1 MDNNRFFFRKYILI
15 LSFLNL
21 IIGGCG
27 MSQTDNSTMKS
38 QSKDINNPNYQEA
51 IFAGGCFWCMEPPY
65 DDLPGVI
72 STTVGYTGG
81 NVPNPSYEEV
91 SSGTT
96 GHAEAVKIV
105 FNSTKISYP
114 ELLKVFWRNIDP
126 TNPLGQFADY
136 GSQYRTAIFY
146 LNEKQK
152 KQALQ
157 SRKELEASGMF
168 DKPIVTEIVTAS
180 TFYPAE
186 EYHQE
191 FYKKNPLRYNGYK
204 VGSGR
209 AGFLKD
215 KWGNEKKK

>member
-1 MDNNRFFFRKYILI
+1 
-15 LSFLNL
+15 
-21 IIGGCG
+21 

-105 FNSTKISYP
+105 FDSTKISYP

-152 KQALQ
+152 EQALQ

-168 DKPIVTEIVTAS
+168 DKPIVTEIVPAS

-191 FYKKNPLRYNGYK
+191 FYKKNPLRYNSYK

>member
-1 MDNNRFFFRKYILI
+1 
-15 LSFLNL
+15 
-21 IIGGCG
+21 
-27 MSQTDNSTMKS
+27 MSQSDNSTMKS
-38 QSKDINNPNYQEA
+38 RKTDENNPNYQTA
-51 IFAGGCFWCMEPPY
+51 IFAGGCFWCMQPPY
-65 DDLPGVI
+65 DDQPGVV

-81 NVPNPSYEEV
+81 HVSNPTYEQV
-91 SSGTT
+91 STGTT

-105 FNSTKISYP
+105 FDSTRTSYSD
-114 ELLKVFWRNIDP
+114 LLKVFWHNIDP

-146 LNEKQK
+146 LTEKQK
-152 KQALQ
+152 EVALK
-157 SRKELEASGMF
+157 SKKELEASGMF
-168 DKPIVTEIVTAS
+168 DKPIVTEILPAS

-191 FYKKNPLRYNGYK
+191 FYKKNPLRYNSYK
-204 VGSGR
+204 IGSGR